1 MKNENWVTEQFET
14 DLALAYQQELTK
26 SISTKEAQIS
36 GVDMDEELS
45 QLIVFQQSYA
55 ACAQMFTASKEILD
69 MLLNM
74 VN

>member
-1 MKNENWVTEQFET
+1 
-14 DLALAYQQELTK
+14 
-26 SISTKEAQIS
+26 
-36 GVDMDEELS
+36 MDEELS